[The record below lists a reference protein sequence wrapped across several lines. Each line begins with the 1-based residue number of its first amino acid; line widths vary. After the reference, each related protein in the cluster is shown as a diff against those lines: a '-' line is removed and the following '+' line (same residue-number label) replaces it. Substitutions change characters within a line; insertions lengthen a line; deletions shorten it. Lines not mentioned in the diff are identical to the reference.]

1 MDTITHP
8 DGTVITTTMG
18 PWVFELPEGATIII
32 SLGRD
37 FDKVNES
44 VKNVPGKVQVIF
56 SAIAP
61 PKDMAVSVYSA
72 LEYDEEK
79 KLVRGPKLTIGVDGT
94 KYFDISTIVEVP
106 SDPKDYRAYIYALG
120 ESASSNLRS
129 DEGWNKFDPVLL
141 QKNLDKITAIT
152 KNPKVVGVVFLTP
165 KRDERPFGSY
175 KGELTLRHGLT
186 PSEGQEFQDKLF
198 AWHRLFQP
206 MADMVTFC
214 ADISVLLGLILMAQ
228 GKVSFDED
236 TKVVTVDPDALM
248 KMWVDFIKSAE
259 KHADMKAMLMH
270 LMADVPKYAYIIPHT
285 DVYLNPREVDD
296 TLAIAGIMLCS
307 EKYLFIP
314 DEISLQKFIT
324 MTFSVMSS

>member
-1 MDTITHP
+1 MKNTQLLTQTMDTVTRP
-8 DGTVITTTMG
+8 DGTVITTTM
-18 PWVFELPEGATIII
+18 VI

-106 SDPKDYRAYIYALG
+106 SDPKDYRAYIDALG
-120 ESASSNLRS
+120 ELASSNLRS
-129 DEGWNKFDPVLL
+129 DGWNKFDPVLL

-152 KNPKVVGVVFLTP
+152 KNPKVVGVVYLTP
-165 KRDERPFGSY
+165 NRDERPFGSY

-285 DVYLNPREVDD
+285 DVYLNPGEVDD

-324 MTFSVMSS
+324 MTLSVMSS